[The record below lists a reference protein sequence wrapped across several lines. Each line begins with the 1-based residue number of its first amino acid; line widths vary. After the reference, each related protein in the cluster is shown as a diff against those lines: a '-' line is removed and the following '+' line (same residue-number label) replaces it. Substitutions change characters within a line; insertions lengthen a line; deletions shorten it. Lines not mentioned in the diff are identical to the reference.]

1 MKTFEVT
8 DLLNHDLTPDS
19 WVLEAGAF
27 KGSFAAKARAKWDC
41 HVLCFEPID
50 GFFQDLRKRF
60 AKDPKVLMVH
70 AALGPVMQQGVKFRV
85 KGDMSG
91 QWTHEGKEEPCIMV
105 TLDWAIAALPVVDL
119 ANINIEGGE
128 YDLLEDM
135 LRKSLAKRFKFIQV
149 QFHNL
154 PQAAHLA
161 RWEAIRWGLEKTHQL
176 AFGCPPT
183 EFLSNTW
190 EGWSLR

>member
-1 MKTFEVT
+1 MKPFEVP
-8 DLLNHDLTPDS
+8 DLLDHNLTPDS

-27 KGSFAAKARAKWDC
+27 KGNFTADARTKWHC
-41 HVLCFEPID
+41 HVLCFEPIS
-50 GFFQDLRKRF
+50 GFFQALRKRF
-60 AKDPKVLMVH
+60 GTDPKVLMVH

-85 KGDMSG
+85 KGSMSSP
-91 QWTHEGKEEPCIMV
+91 WADDGKWEPCVMV
-105 TLDWAIAALPVVDL
+105 TLDWAIAALPVVEL

-183 EFLSNTW
+183 EFLPNTW
-190 EGWSLR
+190 EGWRLR